1 MKKIIAFT
9 SAFLM
14 SCSALSFSVSAAE
27 TESVHVYVTIS
38 DGSGKLCLTQE
49 AVDVTDT
56 DGDGV
61 LTINDA
67 LYLAHESDFEGGAAA
82 GYAASETQY
91 GLSLM
96 KLWGAENGGS
106 YGYYVNNAS
115 PMSLADTV
123 KDGDYINAYVFT
135 DLETYSDTYCF
146 FNMNSVE
153 AKQGDEISLTLSA
166 VSFDENYLPITVPIK
181 GAELSVNGEESG
193 IITNDEGQASIQL
206 GGSGKLVISAS
217 SETQNLV
224 PPVCIVN
231 AAADPTVTTASS
243 TTAVSA
249 TTLTTNSAVSTTAV
263 AASSPNSSPSTG
275 DKGIAA
281 VIAVFAASAAASFAL
296 KRRNEK

>member
-1 MKKIIAFT
+1 MKKITAFT
-9 SAFLM
+9 AAFLL
-14 SCSALSFSVSAAE
+14 SCSAMSVSAFAAE
-27 TESVHVYVTIS
+27 ADAPRVYVTIADS
-38 DGSGKLCLTQE
+38 SGKLCLTQE

-56 DGDGV
+56 DGDGA

-67 LYLAHESDFEGGAAA
+67 LYLAHEADFEGGAAA

-96 KLWGAENGGS
+96 KLWGVENGGS

-123 KDGDYINAYVFT
+123 KDGDHINAYVFT

-146 FNMNSVE
+146 FNVNTAE
-153 AKQGDEISLTLSA
+153 AKQGDEIFLTLSA
-166 VSFDENYLPITVPIK
+166 ISFDENYLPITVPVK
-181 GAELSVNGEESG
+181 GAELSVNGEKSG
-193 IITNDEGQASIQL
+193 VMTNDEGQASLQL
-206 GGSGKLVISAS
+206 SGSGKLVISAA
-217 SETQNLV
+217 SETQTLV

-231 AAADPTVTTASS
+231 AAADPTVTTTSS
-243 TTAVSA
+243 TTTASTTTSTTTSA
-249 TTLTTNSAVSTTAV
+249 ASTTAA

-281 VIAVFAASAAASFAL
+281 AIAVMAVSAAASFAL
-296 KRRNEK
+296 RRRNEK

>member
-1 MKKIIAFT
+1 MKKITAFT
-9 SAFLM
+9 AAFLL
-14 SCSALSFSVSAAE
+14 SCSAMSVSAFAAE
-27 TESVHVYVTIS
+27 ADAPRVYVTIA

-56 DGDGV
+56 DGDGA

-67 LYLAHESDFEGGAAA
+67 LYLAHEADFEGGAAA

-96 KLWGAENGGS
+96 KLWGVENGGS

-123 KDGDYINAYVFT
+123 KDGDHINAYVFT

-146 FNMNSVE
+146 FNVNTAE

-166 VSFDENYLPITVPIK
+166 ISFDENYLPITVPVK
-181 GAELSVNGEESG
+181 GAELSVNGEKSG
-193 IITNDEGQASIQL
+193 VMTNDEGQASLQL
-206 GGSGKLVISAS
+206 SGSGKLVISAA
-217 SETQNLV
+217 SETQTLV

-231 AAADPTVTTASS
+231 AAADPTVTTTSS
-243 TTAVSA
+243 TTTASTTTSTTTSA
-249 TTLTTNSAVSTTAV
+249 ASTTAA

-281 VIAVFAASAAASFAL
+281 AIAVMAVSAAASFAL
-296 KRRNEK
+296 RRRNEK